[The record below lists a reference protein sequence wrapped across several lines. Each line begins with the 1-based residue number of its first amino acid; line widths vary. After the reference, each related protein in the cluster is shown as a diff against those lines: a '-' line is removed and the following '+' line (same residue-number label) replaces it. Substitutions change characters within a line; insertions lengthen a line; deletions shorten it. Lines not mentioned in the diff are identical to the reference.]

1 MNQQLRAY
9 LDEQAKAV
17 DDDVHQAIALAG
29 GDVVHAL
36 RITLIANQFLAEENE
51 RLKAQISKGFTRGKC
66 P

>member
-9 LDEQAKAV
+9 LDQQAKAT
-17 DDDVHQAIALAG
+17 DDDVHQAIELAG

-36 RITLIANQFLAEENE
+36 RVTLIANQFLAEENE
-51 RLKAQISKGFTRGKC
+51 RLKAQISKGFIRGKC